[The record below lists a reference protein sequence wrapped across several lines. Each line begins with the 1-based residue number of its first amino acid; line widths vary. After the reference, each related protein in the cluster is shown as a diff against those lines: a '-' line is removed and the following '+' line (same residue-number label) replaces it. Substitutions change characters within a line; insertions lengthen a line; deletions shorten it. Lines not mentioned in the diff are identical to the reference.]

1 MLDEVKRFMRRK
13 RMVHPGEPVHVA
25 VSGGVDSMVL
35 LHVLRALGHPCQ
47 VIHVDHGLRG
57 DGSAADRAFV
67 EAYCAQH
74 QVPVRSVAV
83 DVRSAQENGSDST
96 QMVARRLRYEAFH
109 SIHAADPGPI
119 ALGHHADDAVETL
132 FIQLLRGTG
141 LFGWSGMPPVTG
153 PFFRPLLAVDREA
166 IQAYAVAHDIPFRE
180 DPSNQD
186 PKYMRNRIRTELLPL
201 LEDIRPGSRKGLTR
215 SIAAFRDLRD
225 AAERSFE
232 QEFQRDLP
240 MGEHPVCIP
249 FAALE
254 GSLAGGVQLRLL
266 LRPLGFHPH
275 TIDRIA
281 EAVEQRSTSALF
293 TQGKWVVCVDRH
305 GLILDTAAERLA
317 PICIDPRSDPGFAGP
332 FRWHINA
339 GPSVLPVDP
348 NELVLDAD
356 TFQEALEVRP
366 WRAGD
371 RMVISAEGGTRTIGN
386 ILTDL
391 KVPANER
398 DRILVLTDGNRIL
411 WLVGY
416 RVAAGLNGTAGIRR
430 SLRITYRPRS

>member
-1 MLDEVKRFMRRK
+1 MLAEVSRSMRREQ
-13 RMVHPGEPVHVA
+13 MVRPAEPVHVA

-35 LHVLRALGHPCQ
+35 LHVLRALGHPCH

-67 EAYCAQH
+67 EAYCGQH

-83 DVRSAQENGSDST
+83 DVRSAQEDGSGST

-109 SIHAADPGPI
+109 SIHDADPRPI

-141 LFGWSGMPPVTG
+141 LFGWSGMPAVSG
-153 PFFRPLLAVDREA
+153 PFIRPLLSVDRDA
-166 IQAYAVAHDIPFRE
+166 IHAYAAAHKIPFRE

-186 PKYMRNRIRTELLPL
+186 PKYARNRIRHELLPL
-201 LEDIRPGSRKGLTR
+201 LDDIRPGSRKGLTR
-215 SIAAFRDLRD
+215 SIAAFRDLRE
-225 AAERSFE
+225 AAERSFRE
-232 QEFQRDLP
+232 EYQHDLP
-240 MGEHPVCIP
+240 TGEHPVCMP
-249 FAALE
+249 FAAVE
-254 GSLAGGVQLRLL
+254 DAAGGGVRLRLL

-281 EAVEQRSTSALF
+281 EAVERRSTSALF

-305 GLILDTAAERLA
+305 GLIIDTAPDQLV
-317 PICIDPRSDPGFAGP
+317 PIHLDPCVEDGTAGP
-332 FRWHINA
+332 FRWWFTA
-339 GPSVLPVDP
+339 GAALLPMDP

-356 TFQEALEVRP
+356 AFQGALEIRP

-391 KVPANER
+391 KVPAHER
-398 DRILVLTDGNRIL
+398 GRILVLTDGSRIL

-416 RVAAGLNGTAGIRR
+416 RVAAGLNTLAGIQR
-430 SLRITYRPRS
+430 SLRITYCPRS